1 MLPPFVFAFPLV
13 ALFVMINAS
22 PVSAFEG
29 WTYLGANVT
38 SRAWD
43 RRSALVWFC
52 SLGAQV
58 QEIQTGWFLENSY
71 LLNSNSL

>member
-1 MLPPFVFAFPLV
+1 MSTPFVFAFPLV
-13 ALFVMINAS
+13 ALFVMLNALS
-22 PVSAFEG
+22 VSAFKG
-29 WTYLGANVT
+29 WAYLGADVI

-58 QEIQTGWFLENSY
+58 QDTQTVWFLENSY
-71 LLNSNSL
+71 LVTSN